1 MADEVFLIDTNALIT
16 PHLTYYPFD
25 FAPSF
30 WSQMEENIKNGNIV
44 ILYMVKAEITQGNDA
59 LSDWMNNLDIGTLVD
74 RRQSGIIT
82 KYSEV
87 LTFLQNDPRYHEA
100 ALHEWSKGSVADPW
114 LIATAAD
121 KGYTVITFEKPVG
134 GLSSRNPSKRP
145 KIPDVAAAFDVQTK
159 DLFYLMRQLN
169 FRL

>member
-1 MADEVFLIDTNALIT
+1 MIDELFLIDANALIT

-25 FAPSF
+25 LAPSF
-30 WSQMEENIKNGNIV
+30 WLQMEENIKNGNII
-44 ILYMVKAEITQGNDA
+44 ILDMVKAEITQGNDA
-59 LSDWMNNLDIGTLVD
+59 LSDWMSHLDIGILID
-74 RRQSGIIT
+74 RRQPGIIA

-87 LTFLQNDPRYHEA
+87 LAFLQNDPRYQEA
-100 ALHEWSKGSVADPW
+100 ALHEWSKSSVADPW

-121 KGYTVITFEKPVG
+121 RACTIVTLEKPVG
-134 GLSSRNPSKRP
+134 GLSSKNPSKRP
-145 KIPDVAAAFDVQTK
+145 KIPDVAVAFDVQTR

>member
-1 MADEVFLIDTNALIT
+1 
-16 PHLTYYPFD
+16 
-25 FAPSF
+25 
-30 WSQMEENIKNGNIV
+30 MEANIKNGSIV
-44 ILYMVKAEITQGNDA
+44 ILDMVKSEITQGNDA

-74 RRQSGIIT
+74 RRQPGIIAR
-82 KYSEV
+82 YSEV
-87 LTFLQNDPRYHEA
+87 LTFLQDDPRYQEA
-100 ALHEWSKGSVADPW
+100 ALHEWSRGSVADPW

-121 KGYTVITFEKPVG
+121 KGYTIITLEKPVA
-134 GLSSRNPSKRP
+134 GLSPRNPSKRP